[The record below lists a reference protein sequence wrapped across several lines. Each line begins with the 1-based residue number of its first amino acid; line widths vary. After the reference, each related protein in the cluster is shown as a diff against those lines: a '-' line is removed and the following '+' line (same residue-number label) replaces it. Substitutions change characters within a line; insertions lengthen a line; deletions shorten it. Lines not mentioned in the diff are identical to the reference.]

1 MPRLRSDI
9 FVAAL
14 VRQASVDGA
23 FAAVT
28 HKGAAEAGTV
38 FVKIARLDRSADLY
52 VPAPQ
57 TLAADDGERRF
68 ERLMSAAPEFEVD
81 DKIRREIGFDSD
93 CWVVEIEDRA
103 GRSFGLAIV
112 EG

>member
-1 MPRLRSDI
+1 VPRLRSDI

-28 HKGAAEAGTV
+28 HKGAAEAGAI
-38 FVKIARLDRSADLY
+38 FVKIARLDRTADLY
-52 VPAPQ
+52 GPAPQ
-57 TLAADDGERRF
+57 SLADDDGDRRF
-68 ERLMSAAPEFEVD
+68 ERLAEREIEFEVD
-81 DKIRREIGFDSD
+81 ERVRRELRFDPD
-93 CWVVEIEDRA
+93 CWVVEIEDRQ
-103 GRSFGLAIV
+103 GRSFGLALA

>member
-1 MPRLRSDI
+1 MQRLRADI

-14 VRQASVDGA
+14 VRQAQVDGA

-28 HKGAAEAGTV
+28 HKGAAEAGAV
-38 FVKIARLDRSADLY
+38 IVKVARLDRSADLY
-52 VPAPQ
+52 GPAPQ
-57 TLAADDGERRF
+57 SLAADDGERRF
-68 ERLMSAAPEFEVD
+68 ERLMQAAPEFEVD
-81 DKIRREIGFDSD
+81 EKIRREIGFDSD

-103 GRSFGLAIV
+103 GRSFGLKLA